1 MDWAWLYYMGTV
13 ELKMTDEEFWKCTH
27 RKLNALLKVHNEFL
41 DRKYNGAKEDE
52 EVYGDT
58 INL

>member
-1 MDWAWLYYMGTV
+1 MGTV
-13 ELKMTDEEFWKCTH
+13 ELRMSDKEFWNCTH

-41 DRKYNGAKEDE
+41 DKKYNGAKEEE

-58 INL
+58 INF